1 MEYRKLGGSD
11 LEISAVGF
19 GAWGIG
25 GHPFWHSE
33 GDGASARAIC
43 KAYDLGI
50 NFFDTAPVYGFGRS
64 ENILGKAVKPF
75 RDKVILATKCGLVW
89 EKEQLGSMKKVA
101 SRQSILDEVD
111 QSLTRLQTDWID
123 LYQVHWP
130 DENTPQEETMGALV
144 KLKEQGKI
152 RHIGV
157 SNYSTLQM
165 KECLKYAPIVS
176 LQPEYSLLQRSIEKD
191 SVPFCLENNIGIIAY
206 SPLASGVLTGKYDKN
221 TRFKDWRSKG
231 IIGVFTG
238 DGFASNI
245 AKVDRLKEVAEQT
258 GKTCGQLAINWV
270 VAQPGLTTALVG
282 VKNER
287 QIEDNLGA
295 VGWLLQPSQKN
306 KIEEIFAVE

>member
-238 DGFASNI
+238 DGFVSNI
-245 AKVDRLKEVAEQT
+245 ARVDRLKEVAEQT